1 MVLTAYVTLALAIV
15 FHGHAS
21 TTTCVAQP
29 PNEAQHR
36 QHLYQQS
43 EHDHP
48 FDLELLSRHLSAS
61 LTNSNN
67 PSDNKDLEWYGLRPI
82 KVMGR
87 VLGGL
92 DSVLV
97 QQAFRGKKI
106 MLVGDS
112 TLMYVT
118 VRG

>member
-1 MVLTAYVTLALAIV
+1 MGAAYVTLALAIV

-21 TTTCVAQP
+21 TTICVAQP

-43 EHDHP
+43 EHEHP
-48 FDLELLSRHLSAS
+48 FDLELLSRHLSARF
-61 LTNSNN
+61 T
-67 PSDNKDLEWYGLRPI
+67 SDNKDLEWYGLRPI